1 MPLGTWNVELIEE
14 GVLFVP
20 SLPTRRRRSAQ
31 PITVPYAR
39 IARVITNEPR
49 GRSRGAFTLMLDD
62 GGDVTIY
69 FPARHLAR
77 MRTVHRQ
84 VWQRVST
91 TTPG

>member
-1 MPLGTWNVELIEE
+1 MPLGTWKVEPLEE

-20 SLPTRRRRSAQ
+20 SPTRRRRAAP

-39 IARVITNEPR
+39 IARVITNEPL
-49 GRSRGAFTLMLDD
+49 GRSRGAFTLLLDD

-69 FPARHLAR
+69 FAARHLAR
-77 MRTVHRQ
+77 MRAVHRQ

-91 TTPG
+91 TAPG